1 MKNFIETKPSGLQ
14 KSLLPGS
21 MITLPKQGG
30 QEGKK
35 KKKNTIIILEIK
47 TRRRKE
53 RFKRM

>member
-1 MKNFIETKPSGLQ
+1 MKNFIETKPGGLQ
-14 KSLLPGS
+14 KSLLHGS

-30 QEGKK
+30 QEEK